1 MCGESWVARQ
11 RPQRRRGRATVP
23 PVDPGP
29 PGSGSA
35 RPRQRRSRAAH
46 TAHRNAP
53 VIGPKRSL
61 ASSDSGL
68 LAALGK

>member
-29 PGSGSA
+29 PWSGSA
-35 RPRQRRSRAAH
+35 RPRQRPFAGRAHGAPEC
-46 TAHRNAP
+46 P